1 MDQYR
6 PCGCVANFSE
16 LQETI
21 KGEDYQRALQQAEM
35 FGLSRLDVKDFSLL
49 MKRLFQV

>member
-6 PCGCVANFSE
+6 PSGCVANFSE

-21 KGEDYQRALQQAEM
+21 KGEDYQRALQQAKM
-35 FGLSRLDVKDFSLL
+35 FGLSRLDVKNFSLL